1 MELGDFVSMEF
12 DKPDTDQCRYMP
24 TYMQLTE
31 EEATLD
37 GNTTQPCSPDQ
48 QMQQR
53 GTNGKMNREINTIF
67 GVFLAA
73 VLGRGRFS
81 ISVQNLWLS

>member
-31 EEATLD
+31 EEATSD
-37 GNTTQPCSPDQ
+37 GNTTQPCSPD
-48 QMQQR
+48 
-53 GTNGKMNREINTIF
+53 
-67 GVFLAA
+67 
-73 VLGRGRFS
+73 
-81 ISVQNLWLS
+81 